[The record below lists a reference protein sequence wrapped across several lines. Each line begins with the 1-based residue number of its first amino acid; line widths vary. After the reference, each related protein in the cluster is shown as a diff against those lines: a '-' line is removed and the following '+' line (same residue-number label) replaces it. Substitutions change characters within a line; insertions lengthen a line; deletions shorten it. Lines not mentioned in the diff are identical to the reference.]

1 MSSLPTGTYRVR
13 SKYSNTGRYSQWAAL
28 DPFVRVL
35 VRIGYSIGIGG
46 SCTRLHRPLII
57 FNGISNKE
65 CSDEGSVLYSHESTG
80 NTSTYYSTSVP
91 RYIDPNWLDGC
102 MTWAAMTD
110 RYVRTIGRTTGEEVV
125 HRMPIDASCST
136 HALEDRTRGPY
147 HTNIIGCKGM
157 ICRHRR
163 RGKYLYVYA
172 SISYIVVK
180 IWLC

>member
-1 MSSLPTGTYRVR
+1 MSSEQR
-13 SKYSNTGRYSQWAAL
+13 SIRSYASSY
-28 DPFVRVL
+28 VL
-35 VRIGYSIGIGG
+35 GFGIGG

-163 RGKYLYVYA
+163 R
-172 SISYIVVK
+172 VVRGGDDDCTDA
-180 IWLC
+180 LREFTVLD